1 MEWRGFSAIH
11 REQDESNACDILT
24 AKAQRRKEKEKAV
37 LATKWHERHEFLK
50 DKAIL
55 TTKHTKITKK
65 RKEIPATLD

>member
-37 LATKWHERHEFLK
+37 LATK
-50 DKAIL
+50 
-55 TTKHTKITKK
+55 
-65 RKEIPATLD
+65 